1 MNSKTN
7 HSKFTYKFYPRHS
20 QTSLF
25 NIKLPQKIMIR
36 SLLMMNNCSIL
47 FLQGHSQISR
57 REYVTYETN
66 SET

>member
-25 NIKLPQKIMIR
+25 NINQPQ
-36 SLLMMNNCSIL
+36 NNNDTQL
-47 FLQGHSQISR
+47 
-57 REYVTYETN
+57 TNYE
-66 SET
+66 